1 MNIELVAYSQANPAL
16 DPADLLDMSDL
27 ATIWNGASTYPE
39 NVIEYAGR
47 VCYRS
52 THRMGTAPRFI
63 INRVKEGHED
73 IIEHIVATVRVRNSD
88 EPLRWRML
96 NRHCEVTQE
105 ADGSWL
111 VSANTRVW
119 LDFFR
124 RGIGLQALP
133 LLQSIA
139 PMVYAEFAISE
150 PGGNGLR
157 PSEPA
162 TVPPPPPMPSLVVD
176 TSCLRPREEG
186 PLRVTLLAFTQPG
199 LDDVEAQLHH
209 GSATFFFEGISR
221 ACTHQ
226 LVRHRLASF
235 SQESQRYTSYDKI
248 EPDLAPKVP
257 PLPKSQSGKRHGH
270 CLFSIEQEEFITDL
284 YGQGFSD
291 EDIAR
296 EYDVHPT
303 TIRDIVIRNG
313 GEYRSR
319 GESRTMHVK
328 TDFFDQIDTPLK
340 AQILGLIYADGNV
353 AQRDGL
359 VDHASISQLSDYKAW
374 LARLGKLWGGSVV
387 SGGRERSARLTI
399 PGKRLAEALVKHGVV
414 PDKSKVLKPPSL
426 SGDLARHFIRGYLEG
441 DGHIGKVDNRVVTLI
456 GTRSVLEWIQQQIW
470 AQLDIDSGGSLR
482 EREGCWALTFGG
494 RHMAKQIV
502 EWVYGGFDF
511 RYSHPAKLKQA
522 TEWCGSIESEFHSQ
536 VSCWAKQMGVVV
548 PPKLT
553 PLTISLFV
561 AAIEETAQAYANLR
575 SLKIRKEDARF
586 LLPNATETRIVTSMN
601 FAAWS
606 HFLWLRAV
614 DKAAQ
619 WEIRRLGQL
628 VLEMLYTVAP
638 DVFQEHWDVYRE
650 KWIVNSG

>member
-1 MNIELVAYSQANPAL
+1 MNIELVAYSQENPAL
-16 DPADLLDMSDL
+16 DPADLLEVSDL
-27 ATIWNGASTYPE
+27 AKIWNGASTFPE

-52 THRMGTAPRFI
+52 THRMGNAPRFI

-73 IIEHIVATVRVRNSD
+73 IIEHIVATVRVRNSE

-119 LDFFR
+119 LDLFR

-133 LLQSIA
+133 FLQLIA
-139 PMVYAEFAISE
+139 PKVYAEFADGIPS
-150 PGGNGLR
+150 GNGAR
-157 PSEPA
+157 PPDPVA
-162 TVPPPPPMPSLVVD
+162 VPPPPSMPLLDVD

-199 LDDVEAQLHH
+199 LDDAEAQLHH
-209 GSATFFFEGISR
+209 GAATFFFEGISR

-257 PLPKSQSGKRHGH
+257 PLSKPQSGKRHGH
-270 CLFSIEQEEFITDL
+270 CLFSINQEEFITDL
-284 YGQGFSD
+284 YGQGFSG
-291 EDIAR
+291 EEIAR

-303 TIRDIVIRNG
+303 TIRDIVIRND

-353 AQRDGL
+353 AQREGI
-359 VDHASISQLSDYKAW
+359 VDHASISQHSDYKGW

-387 SGGRERSARLTI
+387 SGGRETSVRLTI

-414 PDKSKVLKPPSL
+414 PAKSKVLEPPSL
-426 SGDLARHFIRGYLEG
+426 SAELARHFIRGYLEG
-441 DGHIGKVDNRVVTLI
+441 DGHIGKVDNRVVTLT
-456 GTRSVLEWIQQQIW
+456 GTRNVLEWVQQQIW
-470 AQLDIDSGGSLR
+470 AGLGIDSGGSLG
-482 EREGCWALTFGG
+482 EREGCWSLTFGG
-494 RHMAKQIV
+494 RNMAKQIV
-502 EWVYGGFDF
+502 EWAYDGFDF
-511 RYSHPAKLKQA
+511 RYSHPAKLERA
-522 TEWCGSIESEFHSQ
+522 TEWCDSIESEFRSQ
-536 VSCWAKQMGVVV
+536 MSCWAKQMGVVV

-553 PLTISLFV
+553 PLTVSLYVF
-561 AAIEETAQAYANLR
+561 AIEETAQAYANLR

-628 VLEMLYTVAP
+628 VLEMLYSIAP
-638 DVFQEHWDVYRE
+638 AVFQEHWDVYQE
-650 KWIVNSG
+650 KFTVSK